1 MSHELIARNRDL
13 EQLKESGHTLRF
25 LDGFLLVED
34 IPYVNSEEKV
44 LEAALVMRLDLSGNK
59 TVQPS
64 DHVAYWTGEF
74 PYKAEGQKLQALGE
88 SPDNQRLSDGTTIKY
103 MFSAKPS
110 DGRYRDYEH
119 KVSTYIELIE
129 REARKV
135 SPKATAQKWK
145 VDREVNHDDVFEY
158 METASARQNTTDI
171 ATKVKGERIAIIG
184 LGGTGSY
191 VLDFVAKTWVR
202 EIHLYDDDRFLQHNA
217 FRAPG
222 SAGIEDLEGGPSKVG
237 FHAGRYKRFRKGIV
251 EHKCRIDETNIE
263 ELKEYDTVF
272 VCIDGDIIKGRILEI
287 CEESGS
293 LCIDTGMGL
302 YRVGDRLG
310 GIIRTTTSEPDQR
323 RHIREN
329 NRIDMAGNAAGEY
342 ERNIQIAELNAL
354 NAALA
359 VIKWKKIRG
368 VYEDMIREGDSGYVL
383 DGNRIINRD
392 QRGRKAVDAGH

>member
-13 EQLKESGHTLRF
+13 ERLKESGHTLRF

-34 IPYVNSEEKV
+34 VPYVNSEGQV
-44 LEAALVMRLDLSGNK
+44 LEAALVIRLDLSGNK

-74 PYKAEGQKLQALGE
+74 PYKKEGQKLQALGE
-88 SPDNQRLSDGTTIKY
+88 SPDNQRLSDGTEIKY

-110 DGRYRDYEH
+110 AGRYRDYEH
-119 KVSTYIELIE
+119 KVRTYIEIVE
-129 REARKV
+129 REARELL
-135 SPKATAQKWK
+135 PMATAQKWK
-145 VDREVNHDDVFEY
+145 VDREVNPDDVFEY

-171 ATKVKGERIAIIG
+171 ATKLRGEKVAIIG

-191 VLDFVAKTWVR
+191 VLDFIAKTWVR

-222 SAGIEDLEGGPSKVG
+222 PAGIEDLEGGPSKVE
-237 FHAGRYKRFRKGIV
+237 FHASRYTKFRKGV
-251 EHKCRIDETNIE
+251 VGHKSRIDETNVQD
-263 ELKEYDTVF
+263 LKEYDTVF
-272 VCIDGDIIKGRILEI
+272 VCIDGDIIKKRILEM
-287 CEESGS
+287 CEETGS
-293 LCIDTGMGL
+293 VCIDTGMGL
-302 YRVGDRLG
+302 YRTCDKLG
-310 GIIRTTTSEPDQR
+310 GIIRITTSEPAQR

-329 NRIDMAGNAAGEY
+329 NRIDMAGNGAGEY
-342 ERNIQIAELNAL
+342 ERNIQMAELNAL

-368 VYEDMIREGDSGYVL
+368 IYEDMIREGDSGYIL

-392 QRGRKAVDAGH
+392 ERDRKSVDARD